1 MADLKE
7 LAEKSDDSAVPS
19 PLLSSPPKQDSSSSN
34 SRSGEAAQL
43 GAPAD
48 VDPEPA
54 EHAEHTAPATPIVEP
69 PAPADL
75 PQPAAPAALLQPAA
89 PTCLPAEPAAAGLP
103 EPAAQPGSE
112 TGQPELATP
121 AIEAQPG
128 TPPGTPP
135 ATPAEQQELT
145 PAVEGLPEP
154 AAQPGA
160 ATGQPERAAP
170 AIDAQLGTPPGTP
183 PGTPAEQLELKQGSF
198 QLLPP
203 VRLNP
208 MLEMAEMVEIFL
220 SSRLLA
226 KMQDQVP
233 RVFKCQ
239 PLNPSLPHKAF
250 KCQPLNPILPS
261 RPLSVN
267 L

>member
-34 SRSGEAAQL
+34 SRSGEAAQP

-112 TGQPELATP
+112 TGQPELA
-121 AIEAQPG
+121 
-128 TPPGTPP
+128 
-135 ATPAEQQELT
+135 
-145 PAVEGLPEP
+145 
-154 AAQPGA
+154 
-160 ATGQPERAAP
+160 AP

-183 PGTPAEQLELKQGSF
+183 PGTPAEQPGAETGELPAAPTGQAQPDVGDGGDGGDIPIIAAVGEDAGPS
-198 QLLPP
+198 
-203 VRLNP
+203 
-208 MLEMAEMVEIFL
+208 
-220 SSRLLA
+220 A
-226 KMQDQVP
+226 KG
-233 RVFKCQ
+233 
-239 PLNPSLPHKAF
+239 L
-250 KCQPLNPILPS
+250 
-261 RPLSVN
+261 
-267 L
+267 